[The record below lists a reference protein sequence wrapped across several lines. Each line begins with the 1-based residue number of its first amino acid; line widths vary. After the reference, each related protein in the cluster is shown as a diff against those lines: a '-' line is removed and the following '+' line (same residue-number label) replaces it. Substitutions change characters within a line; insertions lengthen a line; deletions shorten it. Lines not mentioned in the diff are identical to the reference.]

1 MPSHRVEL
9 SLEEVPMATATES
22 ALQAKAIMPGFTVND
37 LQKSTRFYEG
47 LGFVIEDRWEVD
59 GALVGYMMRAG
70 AVRLGLDQDDWKKG
84 RDRVKGIGMRLMFAT
99 DQDIDQLAAHAKAA
113 GITLDEEPHDA
124 DWGGRAFSVTDPDG
138 FKLTFF
144 RENRAG

>member
-1 MPSHRVEL
+1 MPSQCVEL